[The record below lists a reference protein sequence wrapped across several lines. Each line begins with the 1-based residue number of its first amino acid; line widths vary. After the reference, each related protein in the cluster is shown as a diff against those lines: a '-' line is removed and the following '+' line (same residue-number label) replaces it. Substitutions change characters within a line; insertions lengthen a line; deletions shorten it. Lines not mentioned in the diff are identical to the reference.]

1 MRKLIVFDFD
11 STLCEV
17 ETIDEIAKEINI
29 ESEIAS
35 ITKQAM
41 NGKLSFFESLIKR
54 VSLLKGIPFS
64 KVKDICHNL
73 PLTNGA
79 KQCVK
84 ELQSRGHCVVLF
96 SGGFQVATNYYGQLL
111 GLDADFSNILSHG
124 GSNDE
129 LDGLCGGEMMFDNSK
144 GIMLQKLQSILNITS
159 EHTVAIGDGANDL
172 SMFEYSKTKIAFC
185 AKPILR
191 ESATDIIEKR
201 DLMQVCEII
210 K

>member
-1 MRKLIVFDFD
+1 MKKLVVFDFD

-29 ESEIAS
+29 ENEIAS
-35 ITKQAM
+35 ITKEAM
-41 NGKLSFFESLIKR
+41 NGRLSFFKSLINR

-64 KVKDICHNL
+64 TVQDICHSL

-79 KQCVK
+79 IECIK
-84 ELQSRGHCVVLF
+84 ELKSRGYIVVVF
-96 SGGFQVATNYYGQLL
+96 SGGFRVATSHYAKIL
-111 GLDADFSNILSHG
+111 GLDADFSNTLSYG
-124 GSNDE
+124 GLNNE

-144 GIMLQKLQSILNITS
+144 GIMIQKLQNILNIGI
-159 EHTVAIGDGANDL
+159 ENTVAIGDGANDL

-191 ESATDIIEKR
+191 ENATHIVEKR
-201 DLMQVCEII
+201 DLMSVCEII